1 MNIPNIFLLPIL
13 LVVVGVGI
21 AFYPFIENSIIF
33 HPDRQ
38 FDDNP
43 SNWAL
48 FYKDVQFLTPDGLK
62 LHGWFFP
69 LSEESPVL
77 IFCHGN
83 AGNISHRIENVNLLV
98 KKGISVFLFSYRGYG
113 KSSGRPSEKG
123 IYIDGIAAY
132 DYLTDVEKIPPE
144 RIAVFGRS
152 LGGSVATEIAL
163 QKKVRCMIIEST
175 FTSIK
180 DMAKTIFPFFVFSPF
195 LPHHYNTINKIAN
208 VSIPKLVI
216 HGDSDEIIPFSM
228 GKKLFAQASEPKL
241 FLPIHGAGHNDTY
254 VVGGEKYFDAIVDF
268 ISRPQAFGNDK
279 VAVGE

>member
-13 LVVVGVGI
+13 LILIAAGI
-21 AFYPFIENSIIF
+21 VFYPFIENSIIF

-38 FDDNP
+38 LDDNP
-43 SNWAL
+43 SNWEL
-48 FYKDVQFLTPDGLK
+48 FYKDIQFLTPDGQR

-69 LSEESPVL
+69 LSEKSPVL

-83 AGNISHRIENVNLLV
+83 AGNISHRIENVKLLV

-132 DYLTDVEKIPPE
+132 DYLTGIEKISSE
-144 RIAVFGRS
+144 RIAIFGRS
-152 LGGSVATEIAL
+152 LGGSVATEVAL
-163 QKKVRCMIIEST
+163 HRKARCLIIEST

-180 DMAKTIFPFFVFSPF
+180 DMAKTIFPFFIFSPF
-195 LPHHYNTINKIAN
+195 LPHHYNTISKIAN
-208 VSIPKLVI
+208 VSIPKLII
-216 HGDSDEIIPFSM
+216 HGDNDEIVPFSM
-228 GKKLFAQASEPKL
+228 GKKLFAQAPEPKL

-254 VVGGEKYFDAIVDF
+254 VVGGEKYFDAIVNF
-268 ISRPQAFGNDK
+268 ILPLTSIRTG
-279 VAVGE
+279 